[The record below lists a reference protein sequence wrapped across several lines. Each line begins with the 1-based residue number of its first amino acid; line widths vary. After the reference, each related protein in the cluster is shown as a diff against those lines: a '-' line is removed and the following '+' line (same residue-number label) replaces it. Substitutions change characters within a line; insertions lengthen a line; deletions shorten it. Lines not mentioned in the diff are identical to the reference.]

1 MQLVKG
7 KLESGPQRIPALAG
21 GDVKS
26 AGGICQDVPKLP
38 EIGCLSLILPILP
51 GQTNLLDTFRNLIR
65 IVSPFLPDDPRGAGR
80 NSIAVGGQSLLSTV
94 ISRALTLSAL
104 GRTSSST
111 PDL

>member
-65 IVSPFLPDDPRGAGR
+65 IVSLFLPNSYCVPVSPRFSQTAR
-80 NSIAVGGQSLLSTV
+80 VV
-94 ISRALTLSAL
+94 RAA
-104 GRTSSST
+104 T
-111 PDL
+111 PSQ